1 MDAKLTP
8 TKEEIAQYLE
18 PLEGWKPTDEE
29 KELAFEHIEWL
40 DQVRRRSLSCTEST
54 R

>member
-1 MDAKLTP
+1 MNAKLTP
-8 TKEEIAQYLE
+8 TKEEIAKYLE

-40 DQVRRRSLSCTEST
+40 DRVRSHSLSCAEST